1 MEPVVDDGSRVTI
14 SVLAKVKPRQVLVT
28 LVVRARLS
36 PPALLPPWEDP
47 RVDSVDVKAFFE
59 RVSGEWDS
67 MRSSFYNERVIDA
80 LAQRAG
86 ADATCRV
93 VDVGTGTGFVAAG
106 LAPRVASVIGVDN
119 SPAMLAVARRNL
131 RALDVGNVQ
140 LLEGELDALP
150 LEDDSMD
157 AAVGNMVLHHAP
169 DPAAMLTEMAR
180 VVRPGGV
187 VAVTDE
193 VEHEYE
199 WMRTEQADLW
209 LGFSQPQVE
218 GFFASARLVAYGYD
232 TLGMQ

>member
-1 MEPVVDDGSRVTI
+1 
-14 SVLAKVKPRQVLVT
+14 
-28 LVVRARLS
+28 
-36 PPALLPPWEDP
+36 
-47 RVDSVDVKAFFE
+47 VDSADVRAFFE

-80 LAQRAG
+80 LAERAG
-86 ADATCRV
+86 VDSTCRV

-106 LAPRVASVIGVDN
+106 LAPRAAAVIGVDN
-119 SPAMLAVARRNL
+119 SPAMLAVAERNL
-131 RALDVGNVQ
+131 RALHVGNVQ
-140 LLEGELDALP
+140 LLEGELDVLP

-157 AAVGNMVLHHAP
+157 AAVANMVLHHAP

-180 VVRPGGV
+180 VVRSGGV

-209 LGFSQPQVE
+209 LGFSQSQVE
-218 GFFASARLVAYGYD
+218 DFFGSARLAAYGYD
-232 TLGMQ
+232 SLGMQ